1 MAKFVYRMQSLL
13 NIQYQ
18 LETQAKME
26 LGRAQMR
33 LTQGEEKLQGLIDRK
48 TAYLEE
54 GRRLRSSRLHIM
66 DLKDNRNAMLIM
78 DEKIEDQRE
87 QVKFAEKHVE
97 EARNRLQEVMKER
110 KMHEKLREKAFV
122 EFVREENAAEHK
134 AVDELTSYTYG
145 QRSKIKGEQ

>member
-1 MAKFVYRMQSLL
+1 MAKFTYRMQSIL

-33 LTQGEEKLQGLIDRK
+33 LMEEEEKQQRLIDRK
-48 TAYLEE
+48 EAYLEE
-54 GRRLRSSRLHIM
+54 GRKMRSDKLHVN

-78 DEKIEDQRE
+78 DEMIEAQRG
-87 QVKFAEKHVE
+87 QVALAQKTVE
-97 EARNRLQEVMKER
+97 AARLKLQEVMQER
-110 KMHEKLREKAFV
+110 KMHEKLKEKAF
-122 EFVREENAAEHK
+122 EQFMSEENAAEGK

-145 QRSKIKGEQ
+145 QRGKGE

>member
-1 MAKFVYRMQSLL
+1 MAKFTYRMQSIL

-33 LTQGEEKLQGLIDRK
+33 LMEEEEKLQRLIDRK
-48 TAYLEE
+48 EAYLEE
-54 GRRLRSSRLHIM
+54 GRKMRSDKLHVN

-78 DEKIEDQRE
+78 DEMIEAQRG
-87 QVKFAEKHVE
+87 QVALAQKAVE
-97 EARNRLQEVMKER
+97 AARLKLQEVMQER
-110 KMHEKLREKAFV
+110 KMHEKLKEKAF
-122 EFVREENAAEHK
+122 EQFMSEENAAEGK

-145 QRSKIKGEQ
+145 QRGKGE